1 MSVQSIVTDANFSIP
16 TYIQSNQSQKG
27 YASQLGAMSHTPIDS
42 PTSTRLGLCSSLALL
57 SQGWF

>member
-27 YASQLGAMSHTPIDS
+27 YASQLGAMSHTPL
-42 PTSTRLGLCSSLALL
+42 TVLL
-57 SQGWF
+57 PPGWDCVAV